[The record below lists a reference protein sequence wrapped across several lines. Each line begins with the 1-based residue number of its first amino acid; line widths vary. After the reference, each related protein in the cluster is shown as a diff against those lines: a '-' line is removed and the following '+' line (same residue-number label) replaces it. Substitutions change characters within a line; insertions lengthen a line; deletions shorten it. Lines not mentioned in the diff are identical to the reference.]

1 MSLKDELELKGWH
14 LSEEGIEELKEGVSE
29 VSAVAIIQK
38 ALDIDLR
45 EISRHFFTDDIYRGK
60 VDSVTGPCV
69 LQIQKVKNVAAPK
82 YEYGG
87 GAPPLLRVHL
97 TDGHVT
103 VSAVQWGNW
112 KSLSQDTPPG
122 TKIFIKPVK
131 VPLQNSFL
139 LLSESQ
145 FTVLGGNVEALVHK
159 WEVSRSLATHIRTGE
174 STDSGPP
181 KWIPFG
187 QPIHFGDTKN
197 LRGNFRSLD
206 QDSKEQKEDD
216 TAFKQQRL
224 ANIAEISRAKEGK
237 VKVFGGGRERPAN
250 KHGNDSSKYNN
261 YKPSSY
267 GQNTSHV
274 PNSGNPG
281 ATKGSSN
288 FSRRH
293 NENQDS
299 HKSDKEIYRDPSTLF
314 NGSLQE
320 QYETEKNHKPQ
331 YDPKRRINGNITPIQ
346 WQKGPSQQQT
356 QNRLDSSSNSNHR
369 GMLNQRNE
377 RRQPN
382 VNHDN
387 FRNSYDRP
395 DELSY
400 RTSQMKLQ
408 EKGDSAEHSVFKPF
422 LRPGAEV
429 FAKYWED
436 NKFYRAIVHAVGDS
450 TATCVVHFV
459 EYGNYE
465 EVLMNDVRP
474 LSSGMN
480 GSTSSHQNYK
490 NGPQSSCANQGQDH
504 FTGVLEFRRGG
515 YKPFVHH
522 RGNRDFATDTSQEK
536 QRERGTARP
545 SVKLYQPPPQRRQM

>member
-14 LSEEGIEELKEGVSE
+14 LSEEGIEELKEGLSE
-29 VSAVAIIQK
+29 VSAVSVIQK
-38 ALDIDLR
+38 ALDTDLR
-45 EISRHFFTDDIYRGK
+45 EIGGRFFTDDIYRGK

-69 LQIQKVKNVAAPK
+69 LQIQKVKNVTAPK
-82 YEYGG
+82 YEYCA

-112 KSLSQDTPPG
+112 KILSQDTPPG
-122 TKIFIKPVK
+122 TKIFFKPVK
-131 VPLQNSFL
+131 VPVQNSFL

-145 FTVLGGNVEALVHK
+145 FSVLGGNVEALVHK
-159 WEVSRSLATHIRTGE
+159 WEVSRSLATHVRTRE
-174 STDSGPP
+174 NTDSGPP

-187 QPIHFGDTKN
+187 QPIHFGDTKG

-237 VKVFGGGRERPAN
+237 VKVFGGGGRERPAN
-250 KHGNDSSKYNN
+250 RHGNDSSKYNS

-267 GQNTSHV
+267 AQNTSHV
-274 PNSGNPG
+274 PNCGNPG
-281 ATKGSSN
+281 TTKGSNN

-299 HKSDKEIYRDPSTLF
+299 QRSDKEIYRDPSTLF

-320 QYETEKNHKPQ
+320 HHETEKNYKPQ
-331 YDPKRRINGNITPIQ
+331 YDPKRRVNGNVTPVQ
-346 WQKGPSQQQT
+346 WQKGSNYQT
-356 QNRLDSSSNSNHR
+356 QNRTDSSSNSSNR
-369 GMLNQRNE
+369 GTLNQRND

-382 VNHDN
+382 MSHDH

-395 DELSY
+395 DDLSY
-400 RTSQMKLQ
+400 RTAQMKLQ
-408 EKGDSAEHSVFKPF
+408 DRGGSAETSVCKPF
-422 LRPGAEV
+422 LKPGAEV

-436 NKFYRAIVHAVGDS
+436 NKFYRAVVHAVGES

-480 GSTSSHQNYK
+480 GPNSSQQNYR
-490 NGPQSSCANQGQDH
+490 NGPHNSSNQGQDH

-522 RGNRDFATDTSQEK
+522 RGNRDSGTDANQEK

-545 SVKLYQPPPQRRQM
+545 SVKLYQPPPQRRQT